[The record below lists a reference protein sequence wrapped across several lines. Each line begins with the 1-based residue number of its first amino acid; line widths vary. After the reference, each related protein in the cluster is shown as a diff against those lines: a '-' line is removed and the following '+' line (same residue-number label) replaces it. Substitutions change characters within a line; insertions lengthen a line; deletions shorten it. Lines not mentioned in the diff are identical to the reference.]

1 MSISGTGTQA
11 DPYIVDSWAD
21 FVTAV
26 GESGVYVEVDTS
38 NVNTWDFAK
47 IVDSG
52 LSSALSWN
60 AANVNGNGLTIKGLY
75 ASGSFS
81 YMITLSGGATNK
93 YIRNINF
100 LDFSKPSS
108 VTSVFYGKKIYF
120 GNCQFSGIVDG
131 GSFLSRVATNPQG
144 GYVFSTAVNDGVA
157 KGCSFALQF
166 NGTATFGSS
175 EYCDIYHGNM
185 NFVKASESTSVW
197 KVALYETKIT
207 GEFPFASI
215 TNSGGGQNVIDADIS
230 SIGTWTNNSGV
241 TLVNT
246 DKLAEGLTV
255 PTGFT
260 GVTSAQMLDVDALAA
275 VGFTAFPET
284 EPEENTET
292 TEGGE

>member
-26 GESGVYVEVDTS
+26 GESGVYVEADTS

-81 YMITLSGGATNK
+81 YMINGGTERRD
-93 YIRNINF
+93 IRNINF

-108 VTSVFYGKKIYF
+108 VKSFFYGKNVYF
-120 GNCQFSGIVDG
+120 GNCRFSGVVDG
-131 GSFLSRVATNPQG
+131 GSFIVRATTNPQA
-144 GYVFSTAVNDGVA
+144 GYVFTTAENDGVI

-166 NGTATFGSS
+166 NGTATFGSG

-197 KVALYETKIT
+197 KVALYESKIT

-215 TNSGGGQNVIDADIS
+215 NNMGGGQNVIDADIS
-230 SIGTWTNNSGV
+230 TIGTWTNNSGV

-284 EPEENTET
+284 EPEESTET